1 MQAYLVGSVTGRGK
15 EINLANRKTLRM
27 QKEKGKKHILKYC
40 AARVQF
46 ISSLPEIFSGA
57 D

>member
-1 MQAYLVGSVTGRGK
+1 MQAYLVGSLTGRGK

-27 QKEKGKKHILKYC
+27 QKEKGKKYILKYS
-40 AARVQF
+40 AGGVQF
-46 ISSLPEIFSGA
+46 ISSLPEFFSGA

>member
-1 MQAYLVGSVTGRGK
+1 MQAYLVGSLTGRGK

-27 QKEKGKKHILKYC
+27 QKEKGKKNILKYS
-40 AARVQF
+40 AGGVQF